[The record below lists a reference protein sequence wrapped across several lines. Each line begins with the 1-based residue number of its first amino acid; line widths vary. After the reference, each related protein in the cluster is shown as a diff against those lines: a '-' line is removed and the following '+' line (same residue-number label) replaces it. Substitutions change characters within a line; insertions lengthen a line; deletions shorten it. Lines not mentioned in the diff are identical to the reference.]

1 MPCGAC
7 LLGEGL
13 TIDGLRYSGA
23 CPFPQ
28 PPPIPLRFFEA
39 PIIHTMHWIID
50 YTRSITAIAAGRDAT
65 EWSYR
70 TPIHNMLEAAEAAF
84 DAVAADI
91 LQEPC
96 RVRNSGAPDF
106 RISAKGGGIIGYVEC
121 KTPGDNLQKRTTQT
135 QLLKYRAL
143 SNNILLTDSWR
154 WLLLRDGKTIGDMRL
169 TEKPDKQTRAA
180 FAALL
185 RTFMEAEVEKIGDAQ
200 RLATALASR
209 CAILR
214 EGLEAH
220 ESDNA
225 AQSRLHGLLKAFRTA
240 LDTELSFKDFADV
253 FAQTLVYSLLLAKLK
268 APLAAKLSLYNI
280 NEYIPA
286 NFAVIREIATFV
298 QKLNEAAY
306 ADTRWVVDDI
316 LAIINTMDA
325 AAVSETMSY
334 RNGKGFGD
342 TDDPYIYFYE
352 NFLAAYDATLRK
364 QRGVYYTPPPVV
376 RFIVRAA
383 DDLLRRDFGLTNGL
397 GEETVTALDLAAG
410 TGTFMLEMIRA
421 VLSGTP
427 PARRNALAH
436 GHILKHFYGFEL
448 LMAPY
453 VIAHLKLSQ
462 FLLDNGVELQK
473 DERINIFLTN
483 TLERISKQIEMPL
496 MPELAEEA
504 NRAQEIKDSRIL
516 VITGNPPYSGHSQN
530 KGKWIADLI
539 KTYKQ
544 VDGKPLG
551 EKNPKWLQDDYVKFI
566 RFAQWKMEKV
576 ERGIVAVITNHAFL
590 DNPTFRGM
598 RQSLLDTFDALYFL
612 DLHGNAKKKETAP
625 DGSKDENVF
634 DIQQGVAISILVKN
648 PETKKKG
655 VFHADLWGLRKG
667 KYMACAAKGIETI
680 KWRTIMPDASPYLF
694 VPRRKMP
701 TKYKTAFP
709 INDIF
714 SSNVSGIVTAH
725 DHFAFA
731 FDDKEIKKRIN
742 KMIDANISTGNLREA
757 YNLKDTSGWKLE
769 SARKSLRGNCS
780 FDEFLKPCLYR
791 PFDTR
796 WCYYGKET
804 MERHRLKGMRHMLVG
819 DNFGLVTH
827 KREEIQGGWAHAF
840 ITDSIVEHGSL
851 SSKTTNYLFPL
862 YRYDNE
868 MSNPIRR
875 ENLKSEF
882 RRWINDYYGKAHSPG
897 DILGCIYAILH
908 SPNYRKRYAEFLRAD
923 FPRIPFPK
931 ENTEFQRLAAIGGE
945 LIAAHLLRAN
955 CAGDL
960 AQHDGTG
967 TSNTVEKVRH
977 DATAQRLYFNKDEWF
992 APLPPAV
999 FNFPIGGYRPL
1010 EKYLKSRQGRILPL
1024 AEINTLKKAANA
1036 IAFTIDK
1043 MGEIDK

>member
-1 MPCGAC
+1 
-7 LLGEGL
+7 
-13 TIDGLRYSGA
+13 
-23 CPFPQ
+23 
-28 PPPIPLRFFEA
+28 
-39 PIIHTMHWIID
+39 MHWISD
-50 YTRSITAIAAGRDAT
+50 YTRSIAAIAADRDAT

-91 LQEPC
+91 LQEP
-96 RVRNSGAPDF
+96 RRARNSGAPDF

-200 RLATALASR
+200 RLATALARR

-220 ESDNA
+220 ESDDA

-240 LDTELSFKDFADV
+240 LDVELRFKDFADV

-306 ADTRWVVDDI
+306 ADIRWVVDDI

-397 GEETVTALDLAAG
+397 GEETVTALDFAAG
-410 TGTFMLEMIRA
+410 TGTFMLEMFRA

-462 FLLDNGVELQK
+462 FLLDNKAPLK
-473 DERINIFLTN
+473 DNERINIFLTN
-483 TLERISKQIEMPL
+483 TLERISKQAKLSL
-496 MPELAEEA
+496 MPSLVEEA
-504 NRAQEIKDSRIL
+504 NRAQALKDSPVL
-516 VITGNPPYSGHSQN
+516 VITGNPPYSVASQN
-530 KGKWIADLI
+530 KGEWIRSLI
-539 KTYKQ
+539 DDYKF
-544 VDGKPLG
+544 VDGEPLN
-551 EKNPKWLQDDYVKFI
+551 EKKQLLTDDYVKFL
-566 RFAQWKMEKV
+566 RFAQWKMEQV
-576 ERGIVAVITNHAFL
+576 ERGIVAVITNHGFL

-598 RQSLLDTFDALYFL
+598 RKSLLNTFDALYFL
-612 DLHGNAKKKETAP
+612 DLHGNANKKERAP
-625 DGSKDENVF
+625 DGGKDENVF
-634 DIQQGVAISILVKN
+634 DIRQGVAISILVKN
-648 PETKKKG
+648 PQAKKKG
-655 VFHADLWGLRKG
+655 VFRADLWGRRTD
-667 KYMACAAKGIETI
+667 KYAACLDSRMNTVQWQKIKPVSPFYLFAPRDNRAAKRYEKLLSIKEIFSLSNVGIMTRRDNVAIHFDAETVE
-680 KWRTIMPDASPYLF
+680 KTVRDFQTMEEFAL
-694 VPRRKMP
+694 RRK
-701 TKYKTAFP
+701 Y
-709 INDIF
+709 DILED
-714 SSNVSGIVTAH
+714 SVNWKVANVRSDLVKNEGEVCAIV
-725 DHFAFA
+725 
-731 FDDKEIKKRIN
+731 
-742 KMIDANISTGNLREA
+742 
-757 YNLKDTSGWKLE
+757 
-769 SARKSLRGNCS
+769 
-780 FDEFLKPCLYR
+780 YR
-791 PFDTR
+791 PFDARFT
-796 WCYYGKET
+796 YYTGKSGGFHS
-804 MERHRLKGMRHMLVG
+804 RPLAGVMRHMLAG

-862 YRYDNE
+862 YRYENE

-882 RRWINDYYGKAHSPG
+882 RRWIDDRYGKAHSPE

-908 SPNYRKRYAEFLRAD
+908 SPDYRKRYADFLRTD

-931 ENTEFQRLAAIGGE
+931 ENAEFQRLAAIGGE

-977 DATAQRLYFNKDEWF
+977 DATAQRLYFNKDEYF

-1010 EKYLKSRQGRILPL
+1010 EKYLKSRQGRTLPL
-1024 AEINTLKKAANA
+1024 AEINTLQKAANA

-1043 MGEIDK
+1043 MGDIDK